1 MKHPEHMDTEFKNN
15 DDTSYE
21 ISRPSSFLTYRLSR
35 LQARLNAQ
43 AADLLRR
50 HGGVPLA
57 QWRVLLLLYG
67 GDVSSQKEIVGL
79 AQFDKGQV
87 SRLVDTLI
95 DRGLIS
101 AKSGGDD
108 KRVRT
113 LSLTAEGTAIVER
126 LVPIM
131 RERQHRLLGVF
142 SPEEQALL
150 MEFIGR
156 LDGVADKLDI

>member
-1 MKHPEHMDTEFKNN
+1 MAN
-15 DDTSYE
+15 DFNDGDNVLYDA
-21 ISRPSSFLTYRLSR
+21 SRPSSFLTYRLSR

-43 AADLLRR
+43 AADVLRR
-50 HGGVPLA
+50 HDGVPLA

-95 DRGLIS
+95 ERGLIS
-101 AKSGGDD
+101 TKSSGAD

-113 LSLTAEGTAIVER
+113 LSLTGDGIAIVER
-126 LVPIM
+126 LIPVM
-131 RERQHRLLGVF
+131 RERQRKLLGVF
-142 SPEEQALL
+142 SAEEQKVLI
-150 MEFIGR
+150 EFIGR
-156 LDGVADKLDI
+156 LDSVADKLDL

>member
-1 MKHPEHMDTEFKNN
+1 MEKHFRY
-15 DDTSYE
+15 DDDVPYDA
-21 ISRPSSFLTYRLSR
+21 SRPSSFLTYRLSR

-95 DRGLIS
+95 ERGLVI

-113 LSLTAEGTAIVER
+113 LSLTADGTAVVER

-131 RERQHRLLGVF
+131 RERQRLLLNAF
-142 SPEEQALL
+142 SAEEQAML
-150 MEFIGR
+150 MEFISR

>member
-1 MKHPEHMDTEFKNN
+1 MAN
-15 DDTSYE
+15 DFNDGDNVLYDA
-21 ISRPSSFLTYRLSR
+21 SRPSSFLTYRLSR

-43 AADLLRR
+43 AADVLRR
-50 HGGVPLA
+50 HDGVPLA

-95 DRGLIS
+95 ERGLIS
-101 AKSGGDD
+101 AKSSGAD

-113 LSLTAEGTAIVER
+113 LSLTGDGIAIVER
-126 LVPIM
+126 LIPVM
-131 RERQHRLLGVF
+131 RERQRKLLGVF
-142 SPEEQALL
+142 SAEE
-150 MEFIGR
+150 R
-156 LDGVADKLDI
+156 RC

>member
-1 MKHPEHMDTEFKNN
+1 MKHPVLMETNFKDDGDTPY
-15 DDTSYE
+15 DTSK
-21 ISRPSSFLTYRLSR
+21 PSSFLTYRLSR
-35 LQARLNAQ
+35 VQARLNAQ

-50 HGGVPLA
+50 HSGVPLA

-95 DRGLIS
+95 ERGLIN
-101 AKSGGDD
+101 AKSGGED

-113 LSLTAEGTAIVER
+113 LSLTDDGTAIVER
-126 LVPIM
+126 LIPIM
-131 RERQHRLLGVF
+131 RERQRQLLSVF
-142 SPEEQALL
+142 SAEEQTRL
-150 MEFIGR
+150 MEFISR